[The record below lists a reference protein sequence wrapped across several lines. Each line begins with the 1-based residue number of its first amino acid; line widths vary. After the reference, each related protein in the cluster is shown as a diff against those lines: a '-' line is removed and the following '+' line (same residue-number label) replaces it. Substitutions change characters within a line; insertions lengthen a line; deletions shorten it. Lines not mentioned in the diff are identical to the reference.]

1 MSTLHVS
8 IKTHRRVLLQPAA
21 LEDVVADNQQGT
33 DETGHITFAQ
43 ADEAGVQHGRGETFN
58 ARLRG
63 LGEDLAAHADGLGR
77 EPHIENE
84 KLETRGKA
92 TRRVRNKTN
101 SNPAN
106 QPRVFVVSRDE
117 KPLDPTTPRRARLLL
132 DSGRAVAHKM
142 SPFVIRIKDR
152 HSSDSQTQGVVVGV
166 DPGSKT
172 TGIAVWME
180 NTPGVREAVF
190 LAEVEH
196 RGALIS
202 KKLEQ
207 RSNYRR
213 RRRSK
218 NLRYRAPR
226 FLNRTKPKGWLAP
239 SLQHRVDT
247 TYAWVA
253 RIARWA
259 PIQGIEMELV
269 RFDMQVMQNPKISGT
284 EYQQGELAGY
294 ETREYLLEKWSRTCV
309 YCDARDVPLQVE
321 HITPKAHGG
330 SNRVSNLT
338 IACGLCNRA
347 KGSMRVEDFVTDPAR
362 LVRITK
368 YAKTPLRD
376 AAAVNAT
383 RNALKRELEKIA
395 HVNTCTGG
403 QTKYNRSR
411 FGLPKTHCLDALAL
425 GNPDSITSITGW
437 EGMRVLAITCNGRG
451 QYQRTKPDTYG
462 FPRLIFSRQKSHYGF
477 ATGNRIVAVVPVG
490 KHMGVHVGRVAIRK
504 TGSFNITT
512 TAGTLQGISHKY
524 CTVLQR
530 GDGYGYLWK
539 EVAFSSPPL
548 RTGSPNVKIR

>member
-8 IKTHRRVLLQPAA
+8 IETHRRVLLQPAA

-33 DETGHITFAQ
+33 DETGHINFTQ
-43 ADEAGVQHGRGETFN
+43 VREAGVQHGRGETFN
-58 ARLRG
+58 AHLRV
-63 LGEDLAAHADGLGR
+63 LGEDLAVSATGLGC
-77 EPHIENE
+77 EPRTQQE
-84 KLETRGKA
+84 KQDKQA
-92 TRRVRNKTN
+92 
-101 SNPAN
+101 
-106 QPRVFVVSRDE
+106 QPRVFVVSKDG

-132 DSGRAVAHKM
+132 DSGRAVVHRS

-152 HSSDSQTQGVVVGV
+152 HSRDSATQGVVVGV
-166 DPGSKT
+166 DPGSKI

-190 LAEVEH
+190 LTEVEH

-202 KKLEQ
+202 KKLKQ

-213 RRRSK
+213 RRRTS

-226 FLNRTKPKGWLAP
+226 FNNRARRPGWLGP

-259 PIQGIEMELV
+259 PVQGIEMELV
-269 RFDMQVMQNPKISGT
+269 RFDMQFMQNPEISGT

-294 ETREYLLEKWSRTCV
+294 EVREYLLEKWSRMCV
-309 YCDARDVPLQVE
+309 YCDVRDVPLQVE
-321 HITPKAHGG
+321 HITPKARGG

-338 IACGLCNRA
+338 IACGPGNRA

-362 LVRITK
+362 LARITRH
-368 YAKTPLRD
+368 AKTPLRD

-383 RNALKRELEKIA
+383 RNVLKRELETIA
-395 HVNTCTGG
+395 HVNTGRGG
-403 QTKYNRSR
+403 QTKYNRRR
-411 FGLPKTHCLDALAL
+411 FGLPKTHCLDALAV
-425 GNPDSITSITGW
+425 GNPHSITAITGW
-437 EGMRVLAITCNGRG
+437 EGMRVLGVTCNGRG
-451 QYQRTKPDTYG
+451 QYQRTKPDKHG
-462 FPRLIFSRQKSHYGF
+462 FPRLVFSRQKKHYGF
-477 ATGNRIVAVVPVG
+477 QTGDRVKAVVPAG
-490 KHMGVHVGRVAIRK
+490 KHTGTHVGRVAVRK

-512 TAGTLQGISHKY
+512 TAGTLSGISHKH

-530 GDGYGYLWK
+530 GDGYGHIWK
-539 EVAFSSPPL
+539 EDSAALPALKGQVSSAKA
-548 RTGSPNVKIR
+548 R